1 MYRNLS
7 VISHRVEALTKVQD
21 RIDRRSRESVN
32 QSRTKG
38 VLGVYDKIVLQPE
51 LAHNNTWDGI

>member
-7 VISHRVEALTKVQD
+7 VISHRVGALTKVQD

-38 VLGVYDKIVLQPE
+38 VLGVYDKFVLQQG

>member
-7 VISHRVEALTKVQD
+7 VISHRVEALTKVKD

-38 VLGVYDKIVLQPE
+38 VLGVYDKFVLQQG
-51 LAHNNTWDGI
+51 LAHNNIWDGI